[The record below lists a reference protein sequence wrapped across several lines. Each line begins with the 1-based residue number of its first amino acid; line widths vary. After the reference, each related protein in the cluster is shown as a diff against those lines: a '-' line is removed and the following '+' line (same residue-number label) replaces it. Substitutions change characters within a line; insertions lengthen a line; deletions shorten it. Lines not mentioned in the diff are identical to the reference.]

1 MIGGNT
7 FAGVWIHGVG
17 TAGNVV
23 AGDLIGTNVTGDA
36 ALPNARRPY
45 GASGFYDNVG
55 GGVIIDSGASDNRI
69 GGDSLGPDGPGPD
82 GFGEGNLI
90 SGNANVGVELSGIGT
105 SENVVAGDLI
115 GTLTGGINALG
126 NGQQGVQI
134 DSGASH
140 NTIGGTV
147 AAARDV
153 ISGNG
158 WDAVHILDP
167 GTTGN
172 VVEGDYLGV
181 AADGEVPLGNVAAG
195 VAIYGG
201 ASGNVV
207 GGMAPGSGDVI
218 SANHGFGVYISD
230 ASTADN
236 RVEGDLIGTDASGS
250 LGMGNRAAGVILQYG
265 ASDNTIGG
273 TGAAARDVI
282 SNNGW
287 DGVDIG
293 FAGTTGNVVAGD
305 YIGITADGSGRLPN
319 SYSGVAIY
327 GGAGGNVIG
336 GTDPGSGDV
345 LSSSVY
351 YGVYISDAG
360 TNGNVVEGDLIGT
373 DSTGTQP
380 LFNVSDGVIIQDGAS
395 DNTIG
400 GTARGAGNVISNTG
414 EGDGTSKPY
423 GIQITG
429 SGTSGNVVRGNR
441 IGFDVTGTLAL
452 PNEPAG
458 IEIDGGAA
466 HNTIGGLTG
475 VGDDAGF
482 DFASGSSSAVASLG
496 RDSGG
501 PSWEGAAGDSAV
513 SYVLD
518 VETVS
523 LLKVTVRGGSATSR
537 LILLDP
543 WGRVVVVSDGT
554 SASDR
559 DPVIEEHLPA
569 GDYTLEL
576 MSAGGLGPFVL
587 DAMLT
592 PSSSPAQ
599 PVWGPAPGG
608 YMLSNYNVATGDFNG
623 DGIPDVATS
632 DGVFLGLGDG
642 TFQPTPVAASLP
654 EPNFATASSSPA
666 ISTGMGSST

>member
-1 MIGGNT
+1 M
-7 FAGVWIHGVG
+7 
-17 TAGNVV
+17 
-23 AGDLIGTNVTGDA
+23 
-36 ALPNARRPY
+36 
-45 GASGFYDNVG
+45 
-55 GGVIIDSGASDNRI
+55 
-69 GGDSLGPDGPGPD
+69 
-82 GFGEGNLI
+82 
-90 SGNANVGVELSGIGT
+90 
-105 SENVVAGDLI
+105 
-115 GTLTGGINALG
+115 
-126 NGQQGVQI
+126 
-134 DSGASH
+134 
-140 NTIGGTV
+140 
-147 AAARDV
+147 
-153 ISGNG
+153 
-158 WDAVHILDP
+158 
-167 GTTGN
+167 
-172 VVEGDYLGV
+172 
-181 AADGEVPLGNVAAG
+181 
-195 VAIYGG
+195 AIYGG

-207 GGMAPGSGDVI
+207 GGTAPGSGDVI

-250 LGMGNRAAGVILQYG
+250 LGMGNWAAGVILQYG

-273 TGAAARDVI
+273 TGAAVRDVI

-414 EGDGTSKPY
+414 EGDGTGKPY

-466 HNTIGGLTG
+466 DNTIGGLTG

-482 DFASGSSSAVASLG
+482 DFATGTSTAEATIGP
-496 RDSGG
+496 DSGG
-501 PSWEGAAGDSAV
+501 PSGQGAAGDSAV
-513 SYVLD
+513 SYGLD

-523 LLKVTVRGGSATSR
+523 LLKVTVRGGSATTR

-559 DPVIEEHLPA
+559 
-569 GDYTLEL
+569 TR
-576 MSAGGLGPFVL
+576 
-587 DAMLT
+587 
-592 PSSSPAQ
+592 
-599 PVWGPAPGG
+599 
-608 YMLSNYNVATGDFNG
+608 
-623 DGIPDVATS
+623 
-632 DGVFLGLGDG
+632 
-642 TFQPTPVAASLP
+642 
-654 EPNFATASSSPA
+654 
-666 ISTGMGSST
+666 